1 MNKLGKIKN
10 SSTAFFLFLLCWI
23 AYFTAYIGR
32 LNYSSA
38 MSDMIQTGILTQSH
52 AGFIS
57 MLYFFSYGFGQ
68 LLNGILGDWLPPQ
81 KMIFTGLFLAAVMNF
96 LMPLISL
103 YPFMASVCG
112 INCYSQAMIW
122 PPIIRIFSEMLDSRR
137 KLKYSIDIVSS
148 QASGT
153 LASYLLSAIILHLSG
168 WKSVFT
174 VASILLFIVALVW
187 KVGFSAVCRQTDIVG
202 KNISDFSVSEK
213 SPFLGLI
220 RTSGIFLLLFPIM
233 IHGMLKDGVTTW
245 VPTYIS
251 ENFLTSPSF
260 SVLITILLPIFN
272 LAGAYLARYVYIKY
286 QKNET
291 LAAAVFFGIST
302 LSLTLLWMLG
312 HISIFLT
319 TVLFALTTTSMMAV
333 NTLYVSIYPLRYE
346 KQGRVATISG
356 FLNAVAYMGT
366 AISTLGIGILAEH
379 TNWSITVGLWVLFTA
394 GAFFNCVFC
403 RNITK

>member
-1 MNKLGKIKN
+1 
-10 SSTAFFLFLLCWI
+10 
-23 AYFTAYIGR
+23 
-32 LNYSSA
+32 
-38 MSDMIQTGILTQSH
+38 
-52 AGFIS
+52 
-57 MLYFFSYGFGQ
+57 
-68 LLNGILGDWLPPQ
+68 
-81 KMIFTGLFLAAVMNF
+81 
-96 LMPLISL
+96 
-103 YPFMASVCG
+103 
-112 INCYSQAMIW
+112 
-122 PPIIRIFSEMLDSRR
+122 
-137 KLKYSIDIVSS
+137 
-148 QASGT
+148 
-153 LASYLLSAIILHLSG
+153 
-168 WKSVFT
+168 
-174 VASILLFIVALVW
+174 
-187 KVGFSAVCRQTDIVG
+187 
-202 KNISDFSVSEK
+202 
-213 SPFLGLI
+213 
-220 RTSGIFLLLFPIM
+220 M

-260 SVLITILLPIFN
+260 SVLITTLLPIFN
-272 LAGAYLARYVYIKY
+272 LAGAYLARYVYIKC

-394 GAFFNCVFC
+394 GAFFNCVLC